1 MLFWIFIFLTIL
13 SFVFMIW
20 GFVSSKEIAVVESAS
35 EGFANDVSVLQDTKE
50 VDLDYSDGKI
60 GISREFKYGKQ
71 ANASASASYSTENMV
86 KAWRSD
92 DRKLKFSIAAII
104 IGLLGMV
111 LFLGLAFI
119 SKGGTQTAVGIV
131 IIVVGLLALMPFF
144 KGLRKT
150 SKSN

>member
-20 GFVSSKEIAVVESAS
+20 GFVSSKKIAVVETSS
-35 EGFANDVSVLQDTKE
+35 EDFADKASVLQDTKE
-50 VDLDYSDGKI
+50 VDLDPSDGKI

-92 DRKLKFSIAAII
+92 DCKLKFSIAAII
-104 IGLLGMV
+104 AGLLGMV

>member
-1 MLFWIFIFLTIL
+1 
-13 SFVFMIW
+13 MIW
-20 GFVSSKEIAVVESAS
+20 GFVSSKKIAVVETSN
-35 EGFANDVSVLQDTKE
+35 EDFADKASVLQDTKE
-50 VDLDYSDGKI
+50 VDLDLSDGKI

-104 IGLLGMV
+104 AGLLGMV

-119 SKGGTQTAVGIV
+119 SKGGSQTSVGIV
-131 IIVVGLLALMPFF
+131 IIVVGLLALMPLF
-144 KGLRKT
+144 KGLRKAA
-150 SKSN
+150 K